1 MYICLNVYVPVYERV
16 WTHVCE
22 SVLVL
27 FCVCVCE
34 RARRV
39 CATGVRECVC
49 VRVGSSYQ
57 TNPAEEANDSN
68 IKQSIELKLRR
79 KPYYSKHEIDNQR
92 NEEIAANTHK
102 LADRYIEHWFTT
114 QPFDERVRN
123 GRPRTEHKQR
133 GRIGQMLTKYIA
145 ICSRLS
151 ILKLSQHG

>member
-1 MYICLNVYVPVYERV
+1 MCLNVYDPVYERM
-16 WTHVCE
+16 WTGMILC
-22 SVLVL
+22 L
-27 FCVCVCE
+27 CVRASE
-34 RARRV
+34 RA
-39 CATGVRECVC
+39 CAARVRECVR

-133 GRIGQMLTKYIA
+133 GQIGQMLTKYIA